1 MINGSLA
8 DACFELLRN
17 WIEPGMGNVKANTF
31 WEADLPQSY
40 KRPSENDHVGLE
52 NFIRAKYD
60 MLPPLLTPIVWLQ
73 ANLLYATNNRN
84 KSHVWSSIIYWS
96 LEFSR
101 HVKLVVLKPETC
113 PLCIEVE
120 KDLYQVKFIV
130 WPWMCLDSRYEQ
142 LVAGS
147 PLQAVS

>member
-1 MINGSLA
+1 VKMITWVWRTLFVPSMICCPHSWFQLFDFRQISSMQQITGT
-8 DACFELLRN
+8 
-17 WIEPGMGNVKANTF
+17 KAMSGPASFT
-31 WEADLPQSY
+31 
-40 KRPSENDHVGLE
+40 G
-52 NFIRAKYD
+52 
-60 MLPPLLTPIVWLQ
+60 
-73 ANLLYATNNRN
+73 
-84 KSHVWSSIIYWS
+84 